1 MQLRSILTA
10 AAGAVALA
18 ACSDV
23 QPIAPNAV
31 SAAPSLSQSSQT
43 VGGVFVSTNGLA
55 GNAIVAFA
63 RAADGSLTPTG
74 TFSTGGTGIGGVGDP
89 LASQFAVALSP
100 NAKFLL
106 VVNAGSN
113 DVSSFAVDGG
123 SLSLVDRASSGGTRP
138 VSVAVSKD
146 YVYALN
152 TVSNSIGVLA
162 IGSDGSLTALPG
174 KTKQLPAGA
183 NGGAE
188 VRLSPNG
195 RVLVVS
201 ERVSNR
207 LETFTIGDDGS
218 LGDGVVTPA
227 AGTTPFGF
235 DFTTRGQVVASEAGS
250 GSASSYNVNGD
261 GSLAVASAAAPTLQR
276 APCWLIVSNSGR
288 FAYTANAGSA
298 TITGFGIDANGTLSL
313 LTPTGVSGNLG
324 AGAQPLD
331 LDMTRNGNFLY
342 VMKNGTGTVG
352 GFSVGG
358 DGSLTPLPDAPGLV
372 AAAGYM
378 GLAAY

>member
-1 MQLRSILTA
+1 MQLRSIL
-10 AAGAVALA
+10 AGAATLLA

-23 QPIAPNAV
+23 SSTSPLVAP
-31 SAAPSLSQSSQT
+31 AAPSRSQSSQSD
-43 VGGVFVSTNGLA
+43 GGVFVSTNGLN

-74 TFSTGGTGIGGVGDP
+74 TYSTGGTGIGGVGDP

-100 NAKFLL
+100 DAKFLV

-113 DVSSFAVDGG
+113 DVSSFAVSGG
-123 SLSLVDRASSGGTRP
+123 SLTLVDRASSSGMRP

-152 TVSNSIGVLA
+152 TLSNTIGVLA
-162 IGSDGSLTALPG
+162 IGSDGSLTALPA
-174 KTKQLPAGA
+174 KTKALPAGA
-183 NGGAE
+183 SGAAE

-195 RVLVVS
+195 QLLVVS

-207 LETFTIGDDGS
+207 LETFTVGDDGS
-218 LGDGVVTPA
+218 LGDGVVTHD

-235 DFTTRGQVVASEAGS
+235 DFTTRGQIIVSEAAS
-250 GSASSYNVNGD
+250 GSASSYNVNRD
-261 GSLAVASAAAPTLQR
+261 GTLAVASAAATTLQR
-276 APCWLIVSNSGR
+276 APCWLIVNNAGR

-298 TITGFGIDANGTLSL
+298 TITGFAIAASGTLSL
-313 LTPTGVSGNLG
+313 LTSTGVSGDLG
-324 AGAQPLD
+324 TGAQPLD
-331 LDMTRNGNFLY
+331 LDMSRNGNFLY
-342 VMKNGTGTVG
+342 VMKNGTGTIG
-352 GFSVGG
+352 GFAVAG
-358 DGSLTPLPDAPGLV
+358 DGSLTPLADTPGLV
-372 AAAGYM
+372 ARAGYM